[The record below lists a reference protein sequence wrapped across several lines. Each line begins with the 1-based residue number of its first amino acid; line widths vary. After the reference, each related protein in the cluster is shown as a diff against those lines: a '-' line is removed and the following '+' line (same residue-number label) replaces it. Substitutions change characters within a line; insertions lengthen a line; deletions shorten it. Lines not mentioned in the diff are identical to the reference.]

1 MTNYF
6 LNKNILITGANGF
19 TGTWLS
25 VYLTMIGARVYGF
38 GKKDC
43 HTNKFYSASNSEIFY
58 DFDILNINNSSKL
71 KEKYAEIKFDFIF
84 HLAAQPLVLNAY
96 IQPGSTMRT
105 NVTGT
110 INLIDFIIETQP
122 MSKNLF
128 VTTDKVYFNSNTG
141 SAFSERDRLWG
152 NEPYAS
158 SKVAMEAVIEGYFQS
173 DQAFKNRSVIARAGN
188 IFGGGDFSENRLI
201 VDYFSAKNLR
211 KKLSIRHPHAI
222 RPWQHIIEVVDAY
235 CKLLIIDKGNGSAF
249 NIGPDE
255 NNSISVIDLLL
266 RFNKYDGDAVEILYD
281 TSLKKYESKYL
292 SLDNKKIKNE
302 NIWSPSINLE
312 QSIDITC
319 YWYKNYQ
326 KIGGINIIR
335 DQLKEFLCD

>member
-1 MTNYF
+1 MTDF
-6 LNKNILITGANGF
+6 FRNKNILITGANGF

-25 VYLTMIGARVYGF
+25 VYLTMMGACVYGF

-71 KEKYAEIKFDFIF
+71 REKYTEIKFDFIF

-188 IFGGGDFSENRLI
+188 IFGGGDFSQNRLI
-201 VDYFSAKNLR
+201 VDYFSAKNSSKQL
-211 KKLSIRHPHAI
+211 LIRQPNAI
-222 RPWQHIIEVVDAY
+222 RPWQHIIEVIDAY
-235 CKLLIIDKGNGSAF
+235 CKLIINDKSNGSAF

-255 NNSISVIDLLL
+255 DNCISVIDLLL
-266 RFNKYDGDAVEILYD
+266 LFNKYDSDPVEILYD

-292 SLDNKKIKNE
+292 SLDNKKIKNK
-302 NIWSPSINLE
+302 NIWSPSISLE
-312 QSIDITC
+312 QAIDITC
-319 YWYKNYQ
+319 YWYENYQ
-326 KIGGINIIR
+326 TIGGIRIIK
-335 DQLKEFLCD
+335 DQLKELLCD

>member
-1 MTNYF
+1 MTDYF
-6 LNKNILITGANGF
+6 RNKNILITGANGF

-25 VYLTMIGARVYGF
+25 VYLTMMGARVYGF
-38 GKKDC
+38 GKEDC
-43 HTNKFYSASNSEIFY
+43 HTNNFYSAYNSEIFY
-58 DFDILNINNSSKL
+58 HFDIINIDNSSKL
-71 KEKYAEIKFDFIF
+71 KEKYSEIKFDFIF

-96 IQPGSTMRT
+96 IKPGNTMRT

-122 MSKNLF
+122 VSKNLF
-128 VTTDKVYFNSNTG
+128 VTTDKVYFNSNSG
-141 SAFSERDRLWG
+141 LAFSESDVLWG

-173 DQAFKNRSVIARAGN
+173 DQTFRNRSVIARAGN

-201 VDYFSAKNLR
+201 ADYFSAKNSR
-211 KKLSIRHPHAI
+211 KQLSIRQPYAI
-222 RPWQHIIEVVDAY
+222 RPWQHIIEVIFAY
-235 CKLLIIDKGNGSAF
+235 CKLIINDKRNGSAY
-249 NIGPDE
+249 NVGPDE
-255 NNSISVIDLLL
+255 DNCISVIDLLL
-266 RFNKYDGDAVEILYD
+266 RFNKYDTDVVEILYD

-312 QSIDITC
+312 QAIDITC

-326 KIGGINIIR
+326 KIGGVNIIR

>member
-1 MTNYF
+1 MTDYF
-6 LNKNILITGANGF
+6 RNKNILITGANGF

-25 VYLTMIGARVYGF
+25 VYLTMMGARVYGF
-38 GKKDC
+38 GKEDC
-43 HTNKFYSASNSEIFY
+43 HTNNFYSAYNSEIFY
-58 DFDILNINNSSKL
+58 HFDIINIDNSSKL
-71 KEKYAEIKFDFIF
+71 KEKYSEIKFDFIF

-96 IQPGSTMRT
+96 IKPGNTMRT

-122 MSKNLF
+122 VSKNLF
-128 VTTDKVYFNSNTG
+128 VTTDKVYFNSNSG
-141 SAFSERDRLWG
+141 LAFSESDVLWG

-173 DQAFKNRSVIARAGN
+173 DQTFRNKSVIARAGN

-201 VDYFSAKNLR
+201 ADYFSAKNSR
-211 KKLSIRHPHAI
+211 KQLSIRQPYAI
-222 RPWQHIIEVVDAY
+222 RPWQHIIDVIFAY
-235 CKLLIIDKGNGSAF
+235 CKLIINDKRNGSAY
-249 NIGPDE
+249 NVGPDE
-255 NNSISVIDLLL
+255 DNCISVIDLLL
-266 RFNKYDGDAVEILYD
+266 RFNKYDTDVVEILYD

-312 QSIDITC
+312 QAIDITC

-326 KIGGINIIR
+326 KIGGVNIIR

>member
-1 MTNYF
+1 MTDYF
-6 LNKNILITGANGF
+6 RNKNILITGANGF

-25 VYLTMIGARVYGF
+25 VYLTMMGARVYGF
-38 GKKDC
+38 GKENC
-43 HTNKFYSASNSEIFY
+43 HTNNFYSANKSKIFY
-58 DFDILNINNSSKL
+58 HFDILNIDNSSKL
-71 KEKYAEIKFDFIF
+71 KEKYSDIKFDFIF

-96 IQPGSTMRT
+96 INPGNTMRT

-128 VTTDKVYFNSNTG
+128 VTTDKVYFNSNSG
-141 SAFSERDRLWG
+141 LAFTETDMLWG

-173 DQAFKNRSVIARAGN
+173 DQTFRSRSVIARAGN

-201 VDYFSAKNLR
+201 VDYFSAKNSR
-211 KKLSIRHPHAI
+211 KQLSIRQPHAI
-222 RPWQHIIEVVDAY
+222 RPWQHVIEVIDAY
-235 CKLLIIDKGNGSAF
+235 CKLIINGKSNGSSY

-255 NNSISVIDLLL
+255 DNCTSVIDLLL
-266 RFNKYDGDAVEILYD
+266 SFNKYDSDHVEILYD
-281 TSLKKYESKYL
+281 TSSKKYESKYL

-302 NIWSPSINLE
+302 NIWSPSINLD
-312 QSIDITC
+312 QAVDITC

-326 KIGGINIIR
+326 TIGGISIIR
-335 DQLKEFLCD
+335 GQIEEFLCD

>member
-1 MTNYF
+1 MTDYF
-6 LNKNILITGANGF
+6 RNKNILITGANGF

-25 VYLTMIGARVYGF
+25 VYMTMMGASVYGF
-38 GKKDC
+38 GKEDC
-43 HTNKFYSASNSEIFY
+43 HTNNFYSANNSEIFDY
-58 DFDILNINNSSKL
+58 FDILNIHNYSKL
-71 KEKYAEIKFDFIF
+71 KEKYSKIKFDFIF

-96 IQPGSTMRT
+96 IKPGNTMRT

-122 MSKNLF
+122 VSKNLF
-128 VTTDKVYFNSNTG
+128 VTTDKVYFNMNSG
-141 SAFSERDRLWG
+141 LAFSESDILWG

-158 SKVAMEAVIEGYFQS
+158 SKVAMEAVIEGFFQS
-173 DQAFKNRSVIARAGN
+173 DQTFKSRSVIARAGN

-201 VDYFSAKNLR
+201 VDYFSAKNSR
-211 KKLSIRHPHAI
+211 KQLSIRQPYAI
-222 RPWQHIIEVVDAY
+222 RPWQHVIEVIDAY
-235 CKLLIIDKGNGSAF
+235 CKLIINDKRNGSSY

-255 NNSISVIDLLL
+255 DNCISVKDLLL
-266 RFNKYDGDAVEILYD
+266 RFNEYDSNAVEILYD
-281 TSLKKYESKYL
+281 TSSKKYESKYL

-302 NIWSPSINLE
+302 NIWSPSISLE

-319 YWYKNYQ
+319 FWYKNYQ
-326 KIGGINIIR
+326 TIGGISIIR